1 MRIGVLALQGGFVE
15 HKDMLE
21 RLGVSVAAIKSPREM
36 HDIDGLV
43 IPGGES
49 TTISLLAQRT
59 GLLDPIATLA
69 KSDFPMLGTCAGMIM
84 LADEVIDGRPDRP
97 SFGGIDVAVQR
108 NAFGRQ
114 KDSFEA
120 PVSFADLATPFPA
133 VFIRAPEVVR
143 VGPDVTVI
151 SDLAMAKSSR
161 ERIVGVRQGRRLAV
175 AFHPELTTD
184 TRVHEY
190 FLSIVKGESGS

>member
-1 MRIGVLALQGGFVE
+1 MRIGVLALQGGFAE

-21 RLGVSVAAIKSPREM
+21 RLGADVVAVKSPQELG
-36 HDIDGLV
+36 DVDGLV

-59 GLLDPIATLA
+59 GLSEPVTKLA
-69 KSDFPMLGTCAGMIM
+69 RSDFPILGTCAGMIM
-84 LADEVIDGRPDRP
+84 LADEVLDGRSDRP
-97 SFGGIDVAVQR
+97 SFGGIDVTVTR

-120 PVSFADLATPFPA
+120 PVNFAASANPFPA

-143 VGPDVTVI
+143 VGPGVSVI
-151 SDLAMAKSSR
+151 SDLVTAKDSR
-161 ERIVGVRQGRRLAV
+161 ARIVGVRQGRRLAV

-190 FLSIVKGESGS
+190 FLDIVKGTSGA